1 MVLKMGMFRV
11 LMVAIAWGYGLFG
24 GTTAHA
30 LTPPLEQ
37 IDAFKI
43 ITVEGEDI
51 PSVLE
56 LPLEQISLA
65 AMIDG
70 LLEPIPFQIDQYNVG
85 GAVYFDDWDVPL
97 SGDPELMDATDKIL
111 FLFKDAG
118 ERYRGNTLHDG
129 SIVAEILT
137 RDTQGYERY
146 VYVMRNSRLRSD
158 EQYVRYSAE
167 EGLVETDFYSIRY
180 RKDNHLVW
188 DDFSYV
194 NYLGERPLDS
204 LNLKLRGGVLT
215 SLAEVELDNEQLI
228 AVPRGEKIGPIR
240 TTTQLDFS
248 VYFLAVRILN
258 LSVQIHHG
266 PKSLMYDVR
275 GVIPELRRSLV
286 VEPTIT
292 MSIDANRLLGATV
305 RTSAAP
311 QLEGVVDGKIDGR
324 EQRVIDAGLDPHN
337 NWIWVST
344 KRNLD
349 FLSFVDYLGGFDS
362 KMSLLFEDDLERT
375 RPNELFPGQLPNTGY
390 VIEEFPKRG
399 FIGVVVSLLMSD
411 GYDGDPDEFA
421 VRARTLPDIE
431 IHNL

>member
-1 MVLKMGMFRV
+1 MRFCRYLILLIMSFHVV
-11 LMVAIAWGYGLFG
+11 SGL
-24 GTTAHA
+24 A
-30 LTPPLEQ
+30 LTPPLQ
-37 IDAFKI
+37 HIDAFKI
-43 ITVEGEDI
+43 ITIEGEDL
-51 PSVLE
+51 PTTLQ
-56 LPLEQISLA
+56 LPLEQLSLA

-85 GAVYFDDWDVPL
+85 GAVYFEGWDVAMA
-97 SGDPELMDATDKIL
+97 GDPAQMDATDKLL

-118 ERYRGNTLHDG
+118 ERYDGNAPHDG
-129 SIVAEILT
+129 SILAEILT
-137 RDTQGYERY
+137 RDEQGYERY
-146 VYVMRNSRLRSD
+146 VYVMKNSRLRSD

-167 EGLVETDFYSIRY
+167 AGLVETDFYSIRY
-180 RKDNHLVW
+180 HQDNHLVW

-248 VYFLAVRILN
+248 VYFLAIRILN

-292 MSIDANRLLGATV
+292 MSLDANRLLGATI

-311 QLEGVVDGKIDGR
+311 QLEGIVDGNMDNT
-324 EQRVIDAGLDPHN
+324 EQAIIDAGLDPHN

-362 KMSLLFEDDLERT
+362 KMSLLLEDDLERQ

-390 VIEEFPKRG
+390 IIEEFPKKG

-411 GYDGDPDEFA
+411 GYEGDPNEFA
-421 VRARTLPDIE
+421 LRARTLPDIE
-431 IHNL
+431 VRSL